1 MSKCLRISVL
11 FLLLFITGNIFA
23 SFNKSLWPIWEVN
36 NPLSKAIIQHTEWQ
50 EFLQKH
56 VITNEEGINLVD
68 YPSLKENDRQLL
80 KKYIERMS
88 TVSISNFNRAEQ
100 LAYWINVYNAITV
113 HTVASYYP
121 VNSIDEINIS
131 PGLFSIGPWGAKLI
145 TVNNISLS
153 LDEIQN
159 RIIRPIWN
167 DSRSHYALN
176 NGAIGAPNLSRQ
188 AYTGEKLDEQLNQ
201 AAFEYVNSLRGVQ
214 VIEGELVVSK
224 IYDWFSE
231 DFGETKQNVIN
242 HIKQFAKEPL
252 KQQLK
257 HINTIDNYVYNW
269 HLNTSV
275 AKQDS

>member
-1 MSKCLRISVL
+1 MSKSLRISVL

-36 NPLSKAIIQHTEWQ
+36 NPLSKAVIQHSEWQ

-56 VITNEEGINLVD
+56 LITNEEGINLID
-68 YPSLKENDRQLL
+68 YPNVRETDRQLL

-88 TVSISNFNRAEQ
+88 GINISEYNRAEQ

-113 HTVASYYP
+113 HTVASYFP

-176 NGAIGAPNLSRQ
+176 NGAIGAPNLGKEV
-188 AYTGEKLDEQLNQ
+188 YTGEKLEQQLNL
-201 AAFEYVNSLRGVQ
+201 AAFDYVNSLRGVQ

-242 HIKQFAKEPL
+242 HIRQFAKEPL
-252 KQQLK
+252 KHQLK
-257 HINTIDNYVYNW
+257 HVNTIDNYVYNW
-269 HLNTSV
+269 HLNTTV
-275 AKQDS
+275 GNQAG

>member
-1 MSKCLRISVL
+1 MSKSLRITVL

-36 NPLSKAIIQHTEWQ
+36 NPLSKAVIQHSEWQ

-56 VITNEEGINLVD
+56 LITNEEGINLID
-68 YPSLKENDRQLL
+68 YPNVRETDRQLL

-88 TVSISNFNRAEQ
+88 GINISEYNRAEQ

-113 HTVASYYP
+113 HTVASYFP

-176 NGAIGAPNLSRQ
+176 NGAIGAPNLGKEV
-188 AYTGEKLDEQLNQ
+188 YTGEKLEQQLNL
-201 AAFEYVNSLRGVQ
+201 AAFDYVNSLRGVQ

-242 HIKQFAKEPL
+242 HIRQFAKEPL
-252 KQQLK
+252 KHQLK
-257 HINTIDNYVYNW
+257 HVNTIDNYVYNW
-269 HLNTSV
+269 HLNTTV
-275 AKQDS
+275 GNQAG